1 MSELQNPEFW
11 VGLAFVVIVIAA
23 FRPMMKKVGAGLDE
37 RADKIRVQIEEARKL
52 REDAAAL
59 LAQYQKKQREAMA
72 EAEAIIAQ
80 AKADAARMRTEAE
93 ADLANA
99 IERRKQQALDRIA
112 QSEAQALKDVRN
124 TAVDVALAAAEK
136 LIRDNVGQAQ
146 QQALADKAIAELPQ
160 RLN

>member
-1 MSELQNPEFW
+1 MGTTAENIAQKWQLSRAAQDEFS
-11 VGLAFVVIVIAA
+11 
-23 FRPMMKKVGAGLDE
+23 AGS
-37 RADKIRVQIEEARKL
+37 
-52 REDAAAL
+52 
-59 LAQYQKKQREAMA
+59 
-72 EAEAIIAQ
+72 Q

-93 ADLANA
+93 ADLVNS

-136 LIRDNVGQAQ
+136 LIRENVGPAQ
-146 QQALADKAIAELPQ
+146 QQALADKAIAELPK